1 MENKITIEYCQPCG
15 FEKSAQLLSVEL
27 RLQFGSR
34 IAPLDLKP
42 TRSIGAF
49 EVYLDEDLVYS
60 KKNTGRLPHPG
71 EVEGILMTRLLK

>member
-15 FEKSAQLLSVEL
+15 FEKNAQQLSLEL
-27 RLQFGSR
+27 QAQFGSR
-34 IAPLDLKP
+34 IASPELKP

-49 EVYLDEDLVYS
+49 EVYLEEDLVYS